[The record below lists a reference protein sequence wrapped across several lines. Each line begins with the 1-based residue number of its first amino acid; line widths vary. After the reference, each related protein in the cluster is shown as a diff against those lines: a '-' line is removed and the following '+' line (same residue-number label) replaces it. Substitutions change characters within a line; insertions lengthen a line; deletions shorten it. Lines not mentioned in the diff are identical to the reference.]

1 MKKKVIACIAILIAI
16 VAISLC
22 VLHLPTTYS
31 ITIDATQLDAAGNVI
46 GQVEI
51 PVEYVLTGS
60 VFNKT
65 LPKVSVSSFGEF
77 PGFDNAALDKMYNK
91 DAYYVTIGIADTNID
106 LDDPFSM
113 EDMTNRTW
121 TCTAYVSEDF
131 DLWRVKLTCDGIV
144 TNYVASVSGNRTPQ
158 EILDYLS

>member
-1 MKKKVIACIAILIAI
+1 MTKTKMICLAIILVAIL
-16 VAISLC
+16 LC
-22 VLHLPTTYS
+22 LLPLPVTHSVTL
-31 ITIDATQLDAAGNVI
+31 DAVQLDSDGNVI

-51 PVEYVLTGS
+51 PVEYVLTDS